1 MQRGWRHKD
10 KRKLNIARIK
20 TLKPEAFVKSW
31 FQVLLVLRDIYCHF
45 IGSGS
50 TFKML
55 YEMSLVSPQA
65 RVTQPWGIPFL
76 DLSCIGLRIRALN
89 TCVSSWAQ
97 AGTPQILVSHPELEP
112 GPCKYLCLILSSS
125 RDPTNTCVSS
135 WARAGTPQILVS
147 HLELE
152 PGPCKYL
159 CLILSSSRDPDSPIR
174 TWVNNSLLLINLI
187 AQTKNNL
194 VHFGHG
200 TFSYAWFLGKDFSNF
215 TVDIE

>member
-20 TLKPEAFVKSW
+20 TLKPEAVVKSW
-31 FQVLLVLRDIYCHF
+31 CQVLLVLRDIYCHF

-125 RDPTNTCVSS
+125 RDP
-135 WARAGTPQILVS
+135 
-147 HLELE
+147 
-152 PGPCKYL
+152 
-159 CLILSSSRDPDSPIR
+159 DSPIR